1 MVWVLRSIFL
11 AGKLP
16 QISKALKMKGPSQLT
31 LDGCPFK
38 GHPASQVPG
47 AAGSLPVLGWE
58 VGTPLCQPGGLQPAT
73 GPLFNDTVICII
85 LS

>member
-1 MVWVLRSIFL
+1 MRQKNGETSQWIWNIIHQIFTEHL
-11 AGKLP
+11 LHAG
-16 QISKALKMKGPSQLT
+16 QT
-31 LDGCPFK
+31 
-38 GHPASQVPG
+38 
-47 AAGSLPVLGWE
+47 LGWE